1 MRTRRGWW
9 RPRGDTRDQKRVVRM
24 GGYIR
29 MGKWGPGED
38 GGDQEGTRA
47 TRRSHEGLGGYKMA
61 GGLDVPGKG

>member
-1 MRTRRGWW
+1 
-9 RPRGDTRDQKRVVRM
+9 M